1 MKHFFQYLLA
11 GLLINPLAPAF
22 AQNAGHKK
30 GNALAEQEVELS
42 VLDSYEA
49 AGREYAGG
57 AAEIAA
63 FDPKTSHVFITNG
76 QKNALDII
84 KISSAGELAFVKSID
99 LSAYGSGPN
108 SVAVSKRLAVVVVDG
123 YHNEDGTYKAGTA
136 VFFDT
141 HGNYLRQV
149 QVGHIPDMVTFTPNG
164 QYAVVANEA
173 EPNADYTF
181 DPEGSVSIIDV
192 SNFSVRTAD
201 FRSFNDNIH
210 PEVRIFGPGATVAQD
225 LEPEYITISHDSRTA
240 YVTLQEN
247 NAMAVVDL
255 KSARVLEIYPL
266 GTKDHS
272 LMANAL
278 DVSDRDGGIQF
289 NPWPVKGFFMPDA
302 IASYKHQGQ
311 TFLVTANEGDARD
324 YDGYSEEARVKD
336 LALDPAVFPDAK
348 WLQKNENLGRLK
360 TTTAQGD
367 ADGDGLYEEI
377 YTYGARS
384 FSIWNEQG
392 QLIWDSQDEFERI
405 LADLLPDN
413 FGSTNDEGPSFD
425 GRSDDKGPEPEGI
438 VIGKIGGKTY
448 AFIGLERIGGVMV
461 YNISNPFAPEFITYA
476 NNRDFSAIFDEDSP
490 EGFLQAKD
498 LGPEG
503 LVFIAAHESPTKTD
517 LLLLTNEVSGTTT
530 LFEVKSSK
538 SFSAQVA
545 LQFYPNP
552 VSDKLYLNVEKLQ
565 EKSIT
570 IEIAGMLTGKV
581 YLSQSYELT
590 GAPTLEI
597 PLARLPNQLYVVKV
611 KGAAINQQHRLLKK

>member
-11 GLLINPLAPAF
+11 GMFVSPLVPVYAQQAGAFKAAAAP
-22 AQNAGHKK
+22 QQELE
-30 GNALAEQEVELS
+30 LA
-42 VLDSYEA
+42 VLDSYQA

-63 FDPKTSHVFITNG
+63 FDPKTSQVFITNF
-76 QKNALDII
+76 QTNALDII
-84 KISSAGELAFVKSID
+84 KISTAGKLTFVKSID
-99 LSAYGSGPN
+99 LSGWGAGPN
-108 SVAVSKRLAVVVVDG
+108 SVAVSKDLVVVVVDG
-123 YHNEDGTYKAGTA
+123 YYNEDATYNPGTA
-136 VFFDT
+136 VFFDA
-141 HGNYLRQV
+141 HGNYLQQV

-173 EPNADYTF
+173 EPNDDYTF

-201 FRSFNDNIH
+201 FRGFNQNIQ
-210 PEVRIFGPGATVAQD
+210 PGVRIFGPGATVAQD

-247 NAMAVVDL
+247 NAMAVVEL
-255 KSARVLEIYPL
+255 KSAMVREVYPL

-272 LMANAL
+272 LVENAL
-278 DVSDRDGGIQF
+278 DVSDRDGGIQL
-289 NPWPVKGFFMPDA
+289 NTWPVKGFYLPDA
-302 IASYKHQGQ
+302 IASYKHKGQ

-324 YDGYSEEARVKD
+324 YDGYSEEERVKD

-377 YTYGARS
+377 YTYGGRS
-384 FSIWNEQG
+384 FSIWSEQG
-392 QLIWDSQDEFERI
+392 ELIWDSKDAFERI
-405 LADLLPDN
+405 LADLLPDD
-413 FGSTNDEGPSFD
+413 FGSSNDESPSFD
-425 GRSDDKGPEPEGI
+425 GRSDDKGPEPEG
-438 VIGKIGGKTY
+438 VTLGKIGSSTF

-461 YNISNPFAPEFITYA
+461 YDISNPYAPVFVTYT
-476 NNRDFSAIFDEDSP
+476 NNRNFSAQFDEDSP

-503 LVFIAAHESPTKTD
+503 LVFIAAHSSPTKSN

-530 LFEVKSSK
+530 LFEVKASK
-538 SFSAQVA
+538 PSIVKAGI
-545 LQFYPNP
+545 QFYPNP
-552 VSDKLYLNVEKLQ
+552 VTDRLTVNVAALQ
-565 EKSIT
+565 EESIS
-570 IEIAGMLTGKV
+570 IEIASMLSGKV
-581 YLSQSYELT
+581 YLSEHYQLE
-590 GAPTLEI
+590 GASTIEI
-597 PLARLPNQLYVVKV
+597 PLRHLPSQLYVVKV
-611 KGAAINQQHRLLKK
+611 KGATISQQHRLLKK